1 MKNQDLKWLRKI
13 INALYCI
20 DTANNLVSYEDLIS
34 GLYDKQLRT
43 HMNTDSQEMLNTLS
57 SSEWSYIKRK
67 IDIENDFRKVM
78 FID

>member
-13 INALYCI
+13 TNALYCI

-78 FID
+78 FY

>member
-13 INALYCI
+13 TNVLYCV
-20 DTANNLVSYEDLIS
+20 DSDLLSYEDLIS
-34 GLYDKQLRT
+34 GSYDEQLRT
-43 HMNTDSQEMLNTLS
+43 HMNTDAQEMLNTLS